1 MSNKNLTPE
10 ILEDRLIDFASRI
23 IGLSES
29 LPKSAPAQHISKQMF
44 RAGTSPALNYGEARA
59 AESKRDFAHKM
70 KICLKELR
78 ETLVCLKIIVKRSW
92 IQKELLDLLK
102 KENEELISIFV
113 ASIKTSGENE

>member
-1 MSNKNLTPE
+1 MTPE

-23 IGLSES
+23 IGLAES
-29 LPKSAPAQHISKQMF
+29 LPKSAPAQHISKQMY

-59 AESKRDFAHKM
+59 AESRKDFAHKM

-92 IQKELLDLLK
+92 VKKELIDLLK
-102 KENEELISIFV
+102 K
-113 ASIKTSGENE
+113 KTKNLFQFLLQA

>member
-1 MSNKNLTPE
+1 
-10 ILEDRLIDFASRI
+10 
-23 IGLSES
+23 
-29 LPKSAPAQHISKQMF
+29 MF